1 MEKIKIDKFLPSSES
16 DYLNGRPEGEDA
28 RKNLK
33 LDEKDKKD
41 EKIEIF
47 ISNKLIGINISF
59 FLGLFSKSI
68 VKYKE
73 KEFYEHYKFL
83 YEDKETEKL
92 VKKDI
97 ENGVKEALSHINP
110 ESLLERLLKRR

>member
-1 MEKIKIDKFLPSSES
+1 MERINIAKFLPSSKS

-33 LDEKDKKD
+33 LDVKD
-41 EKIEIF
+41 EKEEKVEIF

-59 FLGLFSKSI
+59 FLGLFSRSV

-73 KEFYEHYKFL
+73 KGFYEHYKFI
-83 YEDKETEKL
+83 YEDEETKKL
-92 VKKDI
+92 VEKDI
-97 ENGVKEALSHINP
+97 ENGIKEALSHINP

>member
-1 MEKIKIDKFLPSSES
+1 MDRVDIAKFLPSSES

-33 LDEKDKKD
+33 LDEKDQRG
-41 EKIEIF
+41 EKTEIF

-59 FLGLFSKSI
+59 FLGLFSKSV

-73 KEFYEHYKFL
+73 NEFYRYYNFI
-83 YEDKETEKL
+83 YEDEETEKL